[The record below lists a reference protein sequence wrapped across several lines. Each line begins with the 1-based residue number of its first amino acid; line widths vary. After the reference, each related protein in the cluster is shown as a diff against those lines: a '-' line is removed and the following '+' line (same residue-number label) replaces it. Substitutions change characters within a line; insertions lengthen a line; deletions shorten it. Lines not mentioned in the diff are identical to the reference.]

1 MTQSQNKG
9 KSHPAAVI
17 LTFCIALWQMW
28 HFGNQFQGS
37 VALFIWRQSTLV
49 PFQGIDG
56 RTREDSNL
64 LLWHACDSRLWITFF
79 KEEKNLIKHCTST
92 YMSYRHGQYRFMAQC
107 FQLLL
112 QIFKFCTSF
121 PHHFTEKKRKNNILM
136 QTWLLKPK
144 AYGYW
149 KLLSKHLEWMHSLL
163 FWNAIPWSFIDRQ
176 IHYKQQEI

>member
-92 YMSYRHGQYRFMAQC
+92 YMSYRHGQYIFMAQC

-121 PHHFTEKKRKNNILM
+121 PHHFTEKKKKKQHSHANTAAETQSIRLLEAALEAFGVDA
-136 QTWLLKPK
+136 QFALLKCNTLK
-144 AYGYW
+144 FY
-149 KLLSKHLEWMHSLL
+149 
-163 FWNAIPWSFIDRQ
+163 
-176 IHYKQQEI
+176 